1 MKSNLLKYQLDATAD
16 LTLINEVLTLNLNGI
31 NFYTNA
37 IPLVDDYNLR
47 RIFLANARIHQKMLA
62 RFSSWQPDNAQNAIA
77 NNTNALSTI
86 AKNTI
91 AKNVSTEPVTTP
103 ATYRLAKDRLHEHQT
118 LAALNALID
127 IETAVLCRLK
137 YAVKQS
143 QQPLLAQQL
152 AESAAWLQIN
162 CDAMA
167 SFTGRGQPD

>member
-16 LTLINEVLTLNLNGI
+16 LTLINEVVTLNLNGI

-77 NNTNALSTI
+77 NNTPPLSTI
-86 AKNTI
+86 AKK
-91 AKNVSTEPVTTP
+91 ASTEPVTTP
-103 ATYRLAKDRLHEHQT
+103 ATYRLAKDRLHEQQT